1 MWLILTFLKSEMIL
15 VKNSTAILMVMMTTT
30 IILNMLH
37 DAELVWSFIFFS
49 HSFGILHLDSMAFF
63 NNCLFFPIDFQSG
76 PRHCSINWKQ
86 PYSHFLM
93 HWGWFIICCKVCS
106 KLDQESIIVFRA
118 LRSDSFLATFLDFN
132 SFLYILLIFPLC
144 LNVNWN
150 DLNFIL

>member
-1 MWLILTFLKSEMIL
+1 MLLILTYLKSEMIL

-37 DAELVWSFIFFS
+37 DAKLVWSFIFFP
-49 HSFGILHLDSMAFF
+49 IALAFF
-63 NNCLFFPIDFQSG
+63 ILTLWAYFIPIFSLADFQSG
-76 PRHCSINWKQ
+76 PRHFSINWKQ

-132 SFLYILLIFPLC
+132 SFLYILLIIPLC

-150 DLNFIL
+150 DLNFFL

>member
-1 MWLILTFLKSEMIL
+1 MANI
-15 VKNSTAILMVMMTTT
+15 N
-30 IILNMLH
+30 
-37 DAELVWSFIFFS
+37 IFKEWNDFGEEFHSNTYGNDDNYNHFEYASWCWTCLEFYIFS

-86 PYSHFLM
+86 PCSHFLM

-132 SFLYILLIFPLC
+132 SFLYILLIIPLC